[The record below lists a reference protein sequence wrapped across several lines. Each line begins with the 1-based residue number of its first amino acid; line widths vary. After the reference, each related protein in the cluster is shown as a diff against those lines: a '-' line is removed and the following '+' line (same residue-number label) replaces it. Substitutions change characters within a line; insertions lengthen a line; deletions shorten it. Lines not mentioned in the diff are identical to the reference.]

1 MSIIKLKPLVGGVL
15 VASLASASYAAT
27 INDIDEGNLLESQVT
42 SQAFVYQDVLP
53 APDTAPAAATNGW
66 LEITTDSGVTNFPG
80 IEVYNEVNGDF
91 VGCIMAKNDFV
102 AVDPIAE
109 PAPNCLAPNDSG
121 KRFKLKATT
130 VNAPIDLVIKVTA
143 DNTDTNAYRVIGKF
157 SNLTGGRLGG
167 ARYQLGFGLGD
178 AFVPSS
184 DNDGLAINTLASQAL
199 ARFPGGLFGG
209 SPAEGLPFF
218 STEPALFE
226 LNDTASGEDILQT
239 ASMPV
244 SYSDI
249 FGNWLP
255 LDQVPNAWF
264 FDDDGNPDTDAI
276 LLAWQEPDDSWW
288 TYDKEFTDPT
298 FDPEDPTFAYDEKA
312 DYELIVA
319 NMTLVRR
326 AVEQAELDAWA
337 ADPSRVLANVDT
349 DGATPLAEPVDFAI
363 WNPETELYDVDAT
376 YQQLVADFYAEGAPR
391 ATLTTDEMKDDWI
404 VGGGGNYVREP
415 GYVQGPVEDLANTN
429 INFSITA
436 ANTASWSTCTSNGV
450 DPAECTFTLRLTAL
464 DETFLPPPPKKK
476 SSSSGCSAGSADA
489 PFDPMLP
496 GMLALALAGLTMRR
510 KRAH

>member
-1 MSIIKLKPLVGGVL
+1 MRSIMLKPLSQAVIAATL
-15 VASLASASYAAT
+15 ISSAHAAT
-27 INDIDEGNLLESQVT
+27 INDIDEGNLLESLAT
-42 SQAFVYQDVLP
+42 SQAFVYPEALP
-53 APDTAPAAATNGW
+53 APDTAPPSASNGW

-91 VGCIMAKNDFV
+91 VGCIMAKNDFLP
-102 AVDPIAE
+102 ADPGDL
-109 PAPNCLAPNDSG
+109 APNCLAPNDSG

-167 ARYQLGFGLGD
+167 ARYQLGFGIGD
-178 AFVPSS
+178 DFVPSA
-184 DNDGLAINTLASQAL
+184 DFDGLSISTLTSQPV
-199 ARFPGGLFGG
+199 ARYPGGLFGG

-239 ASMPV
+239 AAMPLP
-244 SYSDI
+244 YKAI
-249 FGNWLP
+249 FGNWLA

-276 LLAWQEPDDSWW
+276 LLAYQEPDASWW

-298 FDPEDPTFAYDEKA
+298 FDPEDPAFAYNENA
-312 DYELIVA
+312 DFELIVD

-349 DGATPLAEPVDFAI
+349 DGTTPLATPVDFAI
-363 WNPETELYDVDAT
+363 WNPETELYDVDAA
-376 YQQLVADFYAEGAPR
+376 YQQLVADFYVEGAPR
-391 ATLTTDEMKDDWI
+391 ATLTADEMKDDWI

-436 ANTASWSTCTSNGV
+436 ANTASWTTCTSNGV

-464 DETFLPPPPKKK
+464 DETFLPPIPRK
-476 SSSSGCSAGSADA
+476 SSSSGGCTVGSGNG

-496 GMLALALAGLTMRR
+496 GLLALALGGLLLRR
-510 KRAH
+510 RRRA

>member
-1 MSIIKLKPLVGGVL
+1 MSGSRLKPLVSGVF
-15 VASLASASYAAT
+15 VASLTAASYAAT

-53 APDTAPAAATNGW
+53 APDTPPDAATNGW
-66 LEITTDSGVTNFPG
+66 LEITTDSGATNFPG

-91 VGCIMAKNDFV
+91 VGCIMAKNDFLP
-102 AVDPIAE
+102 ADPGDL
-109 PAPNCLAPNDSG
+109 APNCLAPNDSG

-167 ARYQLGFGLGD
+167 ARYQLGFGIGD

-184 DNDGLAINTLASQAL
+184 DLDGLSISTLSSQPV
-199 ARFPGGLFGG
+199 ARYPGGLFGG

-239 ASMPV
+239 DKMPAP
-244 SYSDI
+244 YKDI
-249 FGNWLP
+249 FDNWLP
-255 LDQVPNAWF
+255 LNQVPNAWF

-276 LLAWQEPDDSWW
+276 LLAYQEEDDSWW

-298 FDPEDPTFAYDEKA
+298 FDPEDPAFAYNENA
-312 DYELIVA
+312 DFELIVD

-326 AVEQAELDAWA
+326 AVEQTELDAWA

-349 DGATPLAEPVDFAI
+349 DGTTPLVTPVDFAI
-363 WNPETELYDVDAT
+363 WNPETELYDVVAS
-376 YQQLVADFYAEGAPR
+376 YQALVGA
-391 ATLTTDEMKDDWI
+391 ATLTADEMKDTWI
-404 VGGGGNYVREP
+404 VGGGGDYVREP

-436 ANTASWSTCTSNGV
+436 ANSASWSTCTSDGGT
-450 DPAECTFTLRLTAL
+450 PECTFTLRLTAL
-464 DETFLPPPPKKK
+464 DETFLPKKK
-476 SSSSGCSAGSADA
+476 SSSSGCSVGSADA

-496 GMLALALAGLTMRR
+496 GMLALALAGLTLRR
-510 KRAH
+510 KRAL